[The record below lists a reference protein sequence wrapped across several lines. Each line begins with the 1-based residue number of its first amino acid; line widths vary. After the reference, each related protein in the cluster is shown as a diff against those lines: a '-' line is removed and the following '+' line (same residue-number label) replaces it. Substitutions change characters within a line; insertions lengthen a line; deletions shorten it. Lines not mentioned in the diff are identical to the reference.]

1 MTRQQILAFSHATH
15 RLKQSASDDFDRKVL
30 SNKVV
35 VIENDDDV
43 HFKLWTKR
51 QGGMS
56 RRHEQEAGSEAGH
69 TDPEVSSH
77 EGGTRE
83 ESREDHVD
91 REDQVATH
99 ISIRHLDVLHFSH

>member
-1 MTRQQILAFSHATH
+1 MKRQQILAFSHATH

-56 RRHEQEAGSEAGH
+56 RRQGARQDIPILKLA
-69 TDPEVSSH
+69 V
-77 EGGTRE
+77 TRE
-83 ESREDHVD
+83 GHVKSRGK
-91 REDQVATH
+91 TM
-99 ISIRHLDVLHFSH
+99 